1 MKKNNVAIGI
11 LAYDVE
17 KYIDNVVIDMLSLNV
32 PLIVINDAS
41 TDKTKSIL
49 ENYKKN
55 KNFHYLESKVN
66 LGAGA
71 STKMLLQKARDLGF
85 KFLIKVDG
93 DAQFKKKDVKK
104 ILDKYFQEN
113 YDFVKSNRFWDK
125 GIEGDIPRQRFFGNL
140 LATVF
145 FQFSC
150 GSNKLFDPL
159 NGLFGV
165 QTKILDFLDSKK
177 YPNRYGY
184 PFFIS
189 VTAVINK
196 FKTYQINNTVI
207 YDKQPSNLKA
217 FKMLFL
223 LIKLTIFFYF
233 KKIFIKQK
241 LGEYQRSALL
251 DKIFIFQLLLTMFN
265 LALLYSDIYYLDITI
280 LKTSTLLFLLIFN
293 FVFGLILFFLSFSQE
308 NELRN
313 NYIKNEIL

>member
-1 MKKNNVAIGI
+1 MNKNKVAIGI
-11 LAYDVE
+11 LAYNVE
-17 KYIDNVVIDMLSLNV
+17 EYIEIVLQEVISLGLPV
-32 PLIVINDAS
+32 LVINDCS
-41 TDKTKSIL
+41 IDKTKQIIQKYISKDFHYF
-49 ENYKKN
+49 ENKKN
-55 KNFHYLESKVN
+55 M
-66 LGAGA
+66 GAGA
-71 STKMLLQKARDLGF
+71 STKSLLQNAKNLGF
-85 KFLIKVDG
+85 EFLIKVDG
-93 DAQFKKKDVKK
+93 DGQFKIEDVSK
-104 ILDKYFQEN
+104 ILKKYTEDKY
-113 YDFVKSNRFWDK
+113 DFIKSNRFWEN
-125 GIEGDIPRQRFFGNL
+125 GIEGSIPKQRFFGNL
-140 LATVF
+140 LATIF

-150 GSNKLFDPL
+150 GTNKLYDPL

-165 QTKILDFLDSKK
+165 NTKILNFLKSSK

-207 YDKQPSNLKA
+207 YDEQPSSLKA

-251 DKIFIFQLLLTMFN
+251 DKIFIFQLLVTIFN
-265 LALLYSDIYYLDITI
+265 LAFLYSDIYYLDIVI

-293 FVFGLILFFLSFSQE
+293 FVFALILFFFSFSQE

-313 NYIKNEIL
+313 YYIKNEIL

>member
-1 MKKNNVAIGI
+1 MSKNRVAIGI
-11 LAYDVE
+11 LAYNVE
-17 KYIDNVVIDMLSLNV
+17 EFIDNVLQEAIGLDIPVL
-32 PLIVINDAS
+32 VINDCS
-41 TDKTKSIL
+41 KDETKNIIKKYIGKNVHYF
-49 ENYKKN
+49 ENRKN
-55 KNFHYLESKVN
+55 M
-66 LGAGA
+66 GAGA
-71 STKMLLQKARDLGF
+71 STKLLLQNAKSLGF
-85 KFLIKVDG
+85 EFLIKVDG
-93 DAQFKKKDVKK
+93 DGQFKIEDVAKIQKKY
-104 ILDKYFQEN
+104 LEEE
-113 YDFVKSNRFWDK
+113 YDFIKSNRFWEK
-125 GIEGDIPRQRFFGNL
+125 GIEGNIPKQRFFGNL
-140 LATVF
+140 LATIF

-150 GSNKLFDPL
+150 GTNMLFDPL

-165 QTKILDFLDSKK
+165 NVKVLEYIKSIR

-196 FKTYQINNTVI
+196 FKTYQINNTVV
-207 YDKQPSNLKA
+207 YAEQPSSLKA

-223 LIKLTIFFYF
+223 LIKLTMFFYI

-251 DKIFIFQLLLTMFN
+251 DKIFIFQLLVTMFN
-265 LALLYSDIYYLDITI
+265 LVFLYSDIYYLDITI

-293 FVFGLILFFLSFSQE
+293 FVFALILFFFSFSQE

>member
-1 MKKNNVAIGI
+1 MSKNRVAIGI
-11 LAYDVE
+11 LAYNVE
-17 KYIDNVVIDMLSLNV
+17 EFIDNVLQEAIGLDIPVL
-32 PLIVINDAS
+32 VINDCS
-41 TDKTKSIL
+41 KDETKNIIKKYIGKNVHYF
-49 ENYKKN
+49 ENRKN
-55 KNFHYLESKVN
+55 M
-66 LGAGA
+66 GAGA
-71 STKMLLQKARDLGF
+71 STKLLLQNAKSLGF
-85 KFLIKVDG
+85 EFLIKVDG
-93 DAQFKKKDVKK
+93 DGQFKIEDVAKIQKKY
-104 ILDKYFQEN
+104 LEEE
-113 YDFVKSNRFWDK
+113 YDFIKSNRFWEK
-125 GIEGDIPRQRFFGNL
+125 GIEGNIPKQRFFGNL
-140 LATVF
+140 LATIF

-150 GSNKLFDPL
+150 GTNMLFDPL

-165 QTKILDFLDSKK
+165 NVKVLDYIKSSR

-207 YDKQPSNLKA
+207 YDEQPSSLKA

-251 DKIFIFQLLLTMFN
+251 DKIFIFQLLVTIFN
-265 LALLYSDIYYLDITI
+265 LAFLYSDIYYLDIVI

-293 FVFGLILFFLSFSQE
+293 FVFALILFFFSFSQE

-313 NYIKNEIL
+313 YYIKNEIL